1 MSGTDAGERTEKAT
15 PERLKKAIAKGR
27 IGRSQDFT
35 AWVGIGAAGV
45 MMPATLSS
53 ASAVLTEQTLRVGAV
68 AKDPSVGAA
77 VESLGGAIAS
87 VGQVLLPLLIVVLG
101 ATTLTAIAQGG
112 IHLRGIPARV
122 EQFDV
127 VAGLRRTVGVA
138 ALWEGIKALLKTA
151 AIAVAL
157 WSVVAGL
164 VPILMGSGRHRIA
177 WLLEVAGQAVATLL
191 QVAVVVG
198 LLLAAID
205 VFVVISRNRKH
216 TRMTKQEARDEH
228 KKSEGD
234 PLIRSQRR
242 ARQLAVSRNRMIAA
256 VADSDV
262 VLVNPT
268 HVAVALRYEPGT
280 SAPARRRQG
289 RRRDRPE
296 DPRARPGGRRAA
308 RARRPARAS
317 SARERGDR
325 SRDPRR
331 AVHRRGA
338 GPRLRPTPED
348 EGLAQGDVR
357 DAPGRPD
364 RTRPVAA
371 REP

>member
-35 AWVGIGAAGV
+35 AWVGIGAAAV

-68 AKDPSVGAA
+68 AQHPTVDAA
-77 VESLGGAIAS
+77 VESLGAAIAS
-87 VGQVLLPLLIVVLG
+87 VGQVLLPLLVVVLG

-122 EQFDV
+122 EQFDLI
-127 VAGLRRTVGVA
+127 AGLARTVGVA

-151 AIAVAL
+151 AIGAAL

-268 HVAVALRYEPGT
+268 HIAVALRYVPGT
-280 SAPARRRQG
+280 SAPRVVAKGAGVIAQKVRERAQEAG
-289 RRRDRPE
+289 VPLVRDVPL
-296 DPRARPGGRRAA
+296 A
-308 RARRPARAS
+308 RALHASVEVGREIPEELYTAVAQVLAFIQHLKNRGSRTGTFEMPPAALTG
-317 SARERGDR
+317 RG
-325 SRDPRR
+325 
-331 AVHRRGA
+331 
-338 GPRLRPTPED
+338 L
-348 EGLAQGDVR
+348 
-357 DAPGRPD
+357 
-364 RTRPVAA
+364 
-371 REP
+371 

>member
-15 PERLKKAIAKGR
+15 PERLRKAIAKGR
-27 IGRSQDFT
+27 IGRSHDFT
-35 AWVGIGAAGV
+35 AWVGIGAAAV

-68 AKDPSVGAA
+68 ARDPTVGAA
-77 VESLGGAIAS
+77 VEGLGSAIAS
-87 VGQVLLPLLIVVLG
+87 VGQVLLPMLIVVLL
-101 ATTLTAIAQGG
+101 AVMVTAIAQGG
-112 IHLRGIPARV
+112 IHLRGVPVRV
-122 EQFDV
+122 EQFDL
-127 VAGLRRTVGVA
+127 VAGLKRTVGAA
-138 ALWEGIKALLKTA
+138 ALWEGVKALLKTA
-151 AIAVAL
+151 AIGVAL

-164 VPILMGSGRHRIA
+164 VPVLMGSGRHRIT
-177 WLLEVAGQAVATLL
+177 WLLEVAGQVVATLL

-228 KKSEGD
+228 KKTEGD

-268 HVAVALRYEPGT
+268 HIAVALRYEPGT
-280 SAPARRRQG
+280 SAPRVVAKGAGVIAQKIRERAEEAQVPIVRDIPLARALHAGVELG
-289 RRRDRPE
+289 REIPE
-296 DPRARPGGRRAA
+296 DLYTAVAQVLAFVQHLHKRGSRSGTFEMPPAALTGR
-308 RARRPARAS
+308 
-317 SARERGDR
+317 
-325 SRDPRR
+325 
-331 AVHRRGA
+331 
-338 GPRLRPTPED
+338 
-348 EGLAQGDVR
+348 GL
-357 DAPGRPD
+357 
-364 RTRPVAA
+364 
-371 REP
+371 